1 LTSRYL
7 HGGSLPL
14 YGGLPCGIIAYSFFF
29 RASIKAACAGA
40 YSASLRESGETL
52 RITAWLMR
60 AADGYVMWT
69 ETCEHPKSGRLAIQ
83 DDIAQEVTAALRES
97 VR

>member
-1 LTSRYL
+1 
-7 HGGSLPL
+7 LPL

-40 YSASLRESGETL
+40 YSASLRESGENL

-69 ETCEHPKSGRLAIQ
+69 KSGRLAIQ